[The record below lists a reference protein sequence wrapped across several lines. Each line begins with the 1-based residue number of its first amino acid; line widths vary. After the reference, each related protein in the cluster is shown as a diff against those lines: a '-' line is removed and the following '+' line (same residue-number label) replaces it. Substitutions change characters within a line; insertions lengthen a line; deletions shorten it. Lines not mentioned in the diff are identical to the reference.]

1 MGEHGDGDRGR
12 RLAALAS
19 ALALGT
25 GCASTGP
32 YTWYTDLPKGEWQT
46 PTGEYTIGFG
56 DTLSIKVYEQEG
68 LSTNAKVRSD
78 GRVALTLIG
87 EITAA
92 GKHPSALAKEIEA
105 RLKEF
110 FVSPRV
116 TVNVEQSQPILIT
129 LLGEVSKAG
138 TLTVERPATL
148 LQAIAQAGGLSDYAD
163 RSRIYVLRPPEYKRV
178 RFTFDALA
186 QNQGGA
192 ATYVLRTG
200 DIIVV
205 E

>member
-1 MGEHGDGDRGR
+1 M
-12 RLAALAS
+12 AALAS
-19 ALALGT
+19 ALAFGT

-92 GKHPSALAKEIEA
+92 GNIRRPSPK
-105 RLKEF
+105 RSK
-110 FVSPRV
+110 P
-116 TVNVEQSQPILIT
+116 
-129 LLGEVSKAG
+129 VSKSSSFRRG
-138 TLTVERPATL
+138 
-148 LQAIAQAGGLSDYAD
+148 S
-163 RSRIYVLRPPEYKRV
+163 RSTSSSRSPS
-178 RFTFDALA
+178 
-186 QNQGGA
+186 
-192 ATYVLRTG
+192 
-200 DIIVV
+200 
-205 E
+205 